1 MVLIRRSL
9 GLCPQHDVLF
19 DNMTVEEHLHFYAG
33 VSPVLGALP
42 GCACKAG
49 AGGGGVGGQHGAHC
63 GAPRTAHGSVIVQ
76 AGGDAQR
83 VGRGHLCTA
92 LPSCVDAGGCGA
104 GVLVGFSSRWL
115 MRWEGSL
122 LGMLAT
128 LSVLNLLP
136 LVWQLKGYPASKCPE
151 EINHILRILNL
162 EDKRHSLTKA
172 LSGGMKRKLS
182 IGIALIGDS
191 KASSCCGIH

>member
-1 MVLIRRSL
+1 M
-9 GLCPQHDVLF
+9 
-19 DNMTVEEHLHFYAG
+19 
-33 VSPVLGALP
+33 
-42 GCACKAG
+42 
-49 AGGGGVGGQHGAHC
+49 
-63 GAPRTAHGSVIVQ
+63 PRGWAEAISG
-76 AGGDAQR
+76 
-83 VGRGHLCTA
+83 TA

-128 LSVLNLLP
+128 VSVLNLLP